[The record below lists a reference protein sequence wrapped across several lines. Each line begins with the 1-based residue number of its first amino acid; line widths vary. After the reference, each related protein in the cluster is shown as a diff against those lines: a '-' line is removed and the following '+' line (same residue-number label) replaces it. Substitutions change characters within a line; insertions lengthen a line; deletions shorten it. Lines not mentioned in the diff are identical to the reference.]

1 MAQEPGSVLTGY
13 NTSLVTCLEGLKN
26 RRDELNQKID
36 EEEQTRIAVSEELRE
51 LTKELQAVNEELAR
65 KQQSREE
72 YMNTIRETEG
82 AYMKILE
89 SSQTLLTV
97 LKKEGIN
104 IENKSKE

>member
-65 KQQSREE
+65 K
-72 YMNTIRETEG
+72 
-82 AYMKILE
+82 
-89 SSQTLLTV
+89 
-97 LKKEGIN
+97 
-104 IENKSKE
+104 